1 MLFPVGDDNSE
12 ITRFEVVTWSLIVIN
27 VLVFVYEL
35 MLGDRL
41 DPFIMEWGT
50 IPNEITRGEDIH
62 TLLSS
67 MFLHGGFAHI
77 LGNMVFLK
85 VFGDNVEDRLG
96 HLRFLIFY
104 LVTGLLASLAYA
116 FLNPDSGIPSVGAS
130 GAISGVLGAYIVMFR
145 SNRVAVFFGFGIFH
159 VPAWMMIGIWAAQ
172 QFLATYAS
180 IAYTEQTNG
189 GGVAYAAH
197 AGGFVAGVILAL
209 ILGRRER
216 DVRPRWR

>member
-1 MLFPVGDDNSE
+1 MLFPIGDDNSE

-41 DPFIMEWGT
+41 DPFILEWGT

-104 LVTGLLASLAYA
+104 LVTGLLASLAYV
-116 FLNPDSGIPSVGAS
+116 FLNSGSGIPSVGAS

-145 SNRVAVFFGFGIFH
+145 SNRVAVFFGFGVFH

-180 IAYTEQTNG
+180 IAYTEQTDG
-189 GGVAYAAH
+189 GGIAYAAH

-209 ILGRRER
+209 ILGRRTDR
-216 DVRPRWR
+216 RSRWR